1 MVKYQ
6 SNLKGDSEKMFSF
19 MNIARTLLAKLL
31 TFVYSLISVVLG
43 GISIKP
49 VEMPKRPDDFTP
61 VVRFAVCSDVHLNGE
76 KDQAE
81 AKRFA
86 KLINFMYDYSSKQE
100 YKNFDALVLV
110 GDIATTGYPVEYQM
124 INEIIDTNLKKD
136 ETKLLTCLGNHEY
149 IAYRDVD
156 ASEGTRVF
164 EEQMQRDDKEHAV
177 INGYHFII
185 SSYDEDGKSFTK
197 KSKWIDKE
205 LKAAVKDTGDKPVFV
220 FQHPAPFGT
229 IYGSV
234 NWGDPSMPLVFSKYP
249 QVIDFSGHSHY
260 PVNDPRSVWQGTY
273 TAFGCGTLSY
283 YETELDGIAG
293 NFPYDTSQAAQFYI
307 VEADAEGNVSVMP
320 YDLITDQ
327 FFSNDYYLT
336 GLADRNYDYAFSK
349 MKARDKKPVF
359 LADTEIS
366 TYVNDKGETILTFT
380 GADDNF
386 VTESY
391 KVSVSRGIIPV
402 FSDNF
407 SGKYMYLFE
416 EDCYEV
422 NLGVLKSGKKHKV
435 QIVALNA
442 YAETSK
448 PLTYNFVAE

>member
-1 MVKYQ
+1 
-6 SNLKGDSEKMFSF
+6 MFSF
-19 MNIARTLLAKLL
+19 MNVVRTLLAKLL
-31 TFVYSLISVVLG
+31 TSIFTIISVVLG
-43 GISIKP
+43 GVSIKP
-49 VEMPKRPDDFTP
+49 ADMPKRPDDFTP
-61 VVRFAVCSDVHLNGE
+61 VVRFAVCSDIHLNGDPNQE
-76 KDQAE
+76 E

-86 KLINFMYDYSSKQE
+86 KLINFMNDYSAEQE
-100 YKNFDALVLV
+100 YKGFDALVLV
-110 GDIATTGYPVEYQM
+110 GDVATTGYPEEYQVAKD
-124 INEIIDTNLKKD
+124 ILNANLKED
-136 ETKLLTCLGNHEY
+136 TKLLTCCGNHEY

-164 EEQMQRDDKEHAV
+164 MEQMERDDKEHAV

-197 KSKWIDKE
+197 KSKWIDQE

-234 NWGDPSMPLVFSKYP
+234 NWGDPSLPLVLSKYP

-273 TAFGCGTLSY
+273 TAFGDGTLSY

-293 NFPYDTSQAAQFYI
+293 NFPYDTKQAAQFYI
-307 VEADAEGNVSVMP
+307 VEADAEGNVCVMP

-327 FFSNDYYLT
+327 FFGNDYYLT
-336 GLADRNYDYAFSK
+336 DLADRNYDYTFEK
-349 MKARDKKPVF
+349 MKTRDKKPVF
-359 LADTEIS
+359 ADDTEIS
-366 TYVNDKGETILTFT
+366 TYVNENGETILKFT
-380 GADDNF
+380 GAKDNF

-391 KVSVSRGIIPV
+391 KVSVTKGIIPV

-416 EDCYEV
+416 EDVYEV
-422 NLGVLKSGKKHKV
+422 NLGVLESGKKYTA

-442 YAETSK
+442 YAETSDT
-448 PLTYNFVAE
+448 LRYSFTAE